1 MKIVIGVLRDSSN
14 EINSYIEKGY
24 HVEYLDDHA
33 KKIATKLIANREFT
47 TEEIQRVKESGY
59 KVSSRFWVN
68 LALTSA
74 KDYDKIL
81 IADLQ
86 EEDNKKSFSKV
97 I

>member
-14 EINSYIEKGY
+14 EINSYVEKGY
-24 HVEYLDDHA
+24 HVEYLDSHA
-33 KKIATKLIANREFT
+33 KKIATKLIANRDFT
-47 TEEIQRVKESGY
+47 AEEIQEVKKSGY
-59 KVSSRFWVN
+59 KISSRFWVN
-68 LALTSA
+68 LALTAA
-74 KDYDKIL
+74 KDHDKIV